1 MKLIDRQINDLRLTA
16 QTTIEVR
23 MTRFSRNGEM
33 PAEGYK
39 MEPTDKALKAQ
50 YGTIKIAHPTG
61 SRVGWIPFID
71 PFAPALRGSSA
82 DGPRVVV
89 LKTPFKASRT
99 AQQVFALAVAQTW
112 ERTAK
117 WLEAKDEEV
126 EGLNRAYAR
135 VLAKAAELGITD
147 KSEASQVRMNAR
159 FTNAKIPM
167 TEQSLLWKAVRLWG
181 SDEAPL

>member
-16 QTTIEVR
+16 QTVIEVR

-50 YGTIKIAHPTG
+50 YGTIKIARPPE

-71 PFAPALRGSSA
+71 PFAPALRGSSV
-82 DGPRVVV
+82 DGPVQVK
-89 LKTPFKASRT
+89 LKVAFSAART
-99 AQQVFALAVAQTW
+99 AQAVFALAVTQTW

-117 WLEAKDEEV
+117 RLEAKDQEA
-126 EGLNRAYAR
+126 EGLNKAYAR
-135 VLAKAAELGITD
+135 VLAKATELGVTE
-147 KSEASQVRMNAR
+147 KTEAARLRMTAR
-159 FTNAKIPM
+159 FTDHKLPLA
-167 TEQSLLWKAVRLWG
+167 EQSLLWKAVRIWG